1 MEMKFYKNLCQRLI
15 GVMILF
21 TSALS
26 ATAQINYDSLEISLL
41 TCSPHQ
47 EIYSLYGHT
56 AIRCQD
62 KATGEDLVVNYGMFD
77 FNQPYFVLRFVF
89 GLTDYS
95 MGISSF
101 NDFIRAYRYYK
112 SSVTQQ
118 QLNLTAHEKA
128 SIMQAIAENARPEN
142 LVYRYNYFYD
152 NCTTRARDMLT
163 NHLDGEVRY
172 TQPIDSAATFRS
184 MMHSCVEEHPWA
196 RFGNDLLLGL
206 QADRPTTR
214 SDQQFLPAHLQNDF
228 SHAVIVSGDSTR
240 QLVKSESVIEPGGIQ
255 VVEEEFPVRPSTC
268 AWIIL
273 VVTIVIIFL
282 EFLLH
287 RNFWIFDLLL
297 MLCCGL
303 AGIVLTLMIFS
314 QHPTVRINL
323 QILLFNPILL
333 FLTYSVVKKSIQ
345 KRLHWW
351 WSTWAVLLVLFLIF
365 GVIFQH
371 YAEGMNI
378 LALSLLI
385 RYISRVLL
393 FKRLAAFRV

>member
-1 MEMKFYKNLCQRLI
+1 MEMKFYKSLCQRLI

-184 MMHSCVEEHPWA
+184 MMHDCVEEHPWA

-255 VVEEEFPVRPSTC
+255 VVEEEFPVRPSSC

-282 EFLLH
+282 EFLLR
-287 RNFWIFDLLL
+287 RNIWIYDLML

-385 RYISRVLL
+385 RYISRAPL